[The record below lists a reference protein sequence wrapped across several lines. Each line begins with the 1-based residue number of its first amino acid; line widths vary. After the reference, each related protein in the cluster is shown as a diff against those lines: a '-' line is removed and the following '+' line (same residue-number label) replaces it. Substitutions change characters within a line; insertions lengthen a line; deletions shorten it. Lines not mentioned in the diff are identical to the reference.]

1 MHPFG
6 HFSLINWGCWR
17 IGGTPAVQTP
27 HQVERHVCRANVAH
41 RHVCPVFRAVGGRLS
56 RRGPD
61 LPTVIERFCRNF
73 EVRSNSN
80 VGNVAHVD
88 RTSFPMYP
96 DTADKSAPTASVD
109 FAANE

>member
-1 MHPFG
+1 
-6 HFSLINWGCWR
+6 
-17 IGGTPAVQTP
+17 
-27 HQVERHVCRANVAH
+27 
-41 RHVCPVFRAVGGRLS
+41 
-56 RRGPD
+56 
-61 LPTVIERFCRNF
+61 VIERFCRNF

-109 FAANE
+109 FAANES